1 MSSQYALAWKCQ
13 LLKVV
18 DSGRVPPHTVPM
30 SRARRQ
36 KQRRERQTVKLT
48 QGQIRKQIALQR
60 KQAKERLERKA
71 AYNARNTYKPR
82 KKDRGKLVFIGTKG
96 QKDPQRKGRK
106 GYLLYVTK
114 TGKKWLVK
122 QVTNKRNTSQ
132 FRPRKLSSIA
142 PRETRATRNA
152 AKKFE
157 AAKLVKVSTGK
168 AATKGAGTVGGSS
181 GAYDFSDKVV
191 EKIAKSLKTT
201 IERQASHRSF
211 LISAMVLVRL
221 PDGTQ
226 ETVEVQLPI
235 DKADHIAIKLGGLI
249 NFVRHKFYAFMAREL
264 AHLGYVTVG
273 SSNHIRRLPDNDGAE
288 PGEYVDKTG
297 KEWHGNDLD
306 VVRILKIDWQ
316 IQQAK

>member
-1 MSSQYALAWKCQ
+1 M
-13 LLKVV
+13 
-18 DSGRVPPHTVPM
+18 
-30 SRARRQ
+30 
-36 KQRRERQTVKLT
+36 KLT

-71 AYNARNTYKPR
+71 AYNARNIYKPR

-157 AAKLVKVSTGK
+157 SAKLVRVATGE
-168 AATKGAGTVGGSS
+168 AATKGSGTASGSKGG
-181 GAYDFSDKVV
+181 YDFSDKVV
-191 EKIAKSLKTT
+191 LKLAKSLKKT
-201 IERQASHRSF
+201 IEGQASHRSF
-211 LISAMVLVRL
+211 LITAMVLVQL

-226 ETVEVQLPI
+226 ETVQVQLPI
-235 DKADHIAIKLGGLI
+235 DKADHIAIKLGGLV

-273 SSNHIRRLPDNDGAE
+273 SSNHIRRLEENKGAE
-288 PGEYVDKTG
+288 PGEYVDKLG
-297 KEWHGNDLD
+297 KNWTGNDLD
-306 VVRILKIDWQ
+306 VVRIIRIDWI

>member
-1 MSSQYALAWKCQ
+1 M
-13 LLKVV
+13 
-18 DSGRVPPHTVPM
+18 
-30 SRARRQ
+30 
-36 KQRRERQTVKLT
+36 KLT
-48 QGQIRKQIALQR
+48 QGQIKRQFALQR
-60 KQAKERLERKA
+60 KASKERQERKQA
-71 AYNARNTYKPR
+71 LAARNSYKPR

-114 TGKKWLVK
+114 TGKKWFVK

-132 FRPRKLSSIA
+132 YRPRKLSSIA

-157 AAKLVKVSTGK
+157 AAKLVRVATGK
-168 AATKGAGTVGGSS
+168 AATKGKGSATGSKGG
-181 GAYDFSDKVV
+181 YDFSDKVV
-191 EKIAKSLKTT
+191 LKLAKSLKKT
-201 IERQASHRSF
+201 IEGQASHRSF
-211 LISAMVLVRL
+211 LITAMVLVQL

-226 ETVEVQLPI
+226 ETVQVQLPI
-235 DKADHIAIKLGGLI
+235 DKADHIAIKLGGLV

-273 SSNHIRRLPDNDGAE
+273 SSNHIRRLPENEGVE
-288 PGEYVDKTG
+288 PGEYVDKLG
-297 KEWHGNDLD
+297 KNWTGNDLD
-306 VVRILKIDWQ
+306 VVRIIRIDWI